1 MGFAVVVKELAGG
14 AGRAVRERVVQSRVG
29 EIKVG
34 KVGSCGT
41 NGAVGQRVVESSVG
55 RIVGE
60 EGPSGTN

>member
-1 MGFAVVVKELAGG
+1 MGFAVVVEELAGG
-14 AGRAVRERVVQSRVG
+14 TRRAVRERVVKSWVG